1 MQQGL
6 SYRGIRRVSRKN
18 IDTCGSG
25 FQVFTASPAI
35 RLLFGGPVDDRPDSL
50 PHQPVGSFRQ
60 DLLQI
65 AGIDSKA
72 VPILTI
78 VIRDLFDRR
87 LRLCANDKVFD
98 VFVGVD
104 HPQEK
109 LRLIFGEASWSRQ
122 RAHCCSWQAEA
133 SGPLRVCC
141 AFLRSGISDLCIPVP
156 ASAESAKEL
165 FRHIPRAP
173 HGDNPIVPLQEPPGK
188 GIFRIPLQKAQ
199 HHHLS
204 I

>member
-25 FQVFTASPAI
+25 FQAFTASPAI

-87 LRLCANDKVFD
+87 LRLCANGKVFD

-109 LRLIFGEASWSRQ
+109 LRLIFGKRPGPDKGLTAAHGKQRHPDPCGSAALSSDLAFQISASLFPYPQ
-122 RAHCCSWQAEA
+122 RAQKSS
-133 SGPLRVCC
+133 SGTYLGPRTET
-141 AFLRSGISDLCIPVP
+141 IP
-156 ASAESAKEL
+156 
-165 FRHIPRAP
+165 
-173 HGDNPIVPLQEPPGK
+173 
-188 GIFRIPLQKAQ
+188 
-199 HHHLS
+199 
-204 I
+204 